1 MRGIKMKEIDVRGMP
16 CPRPVIETKKALDK
30 IKTGDIKVI
39 LDSKESCQN
48 VERFARNQGCKV
60 AVSEDKGIFNIEISK
75 EKPQVEKVNKSAIVI
90 MITSASFGHGDERLG
105 EILMKSF
112 LNTLWDSDPKPA
124 KIIFVNEGI
133 QLTTEGSEVLD
144 ALKLLDSN
152 GVEIHSCG
160 TCLEFYGLKEKLQV
174 GVISNM
180 YDIVNSLITADKIIK
195 L

>member
-1 MRGIKMKEIDVRGMP
+1 MTEIDVRGMP
-16 CPRPVIETKKALDK
+16 CPRPVVETKKALDK
-30 IKTGDIKVI
+30 IKTGSIKVI

-60 AVSEDKGIFNIEISK
+60 AVSEDKGIYHVEINK
-75 EKPQVEKVNKSAIVI
+75 EKPQEEKVSKSAVVV
-90 MITSASFGHGDERLG
+90 MITSAHLGQGDDRLG

-112 LNTLWDSDPKPA
+112 LNTLWDSEPKPA
-124 KIIFVNEGI
+124 KIIFINEGI

-152 GVEIHSCG
+152 GVEIQSCG
-160 TCLEFYGLKEKLQV
+160 TCLEFYGLKEKLQI

-180 YDIVNSLITADKIIK
+180 YDIVNSLISADKIIK
-195 L
+195 I

>member
-1 MRGIKMKEIDVRGMP
+1 MKEIDVRGMP